1 MQRITIYIG
10 SMVCIG
16 DERASTRFLVLR
28 CITRA
33 EEGGREGAGDE
44 RTERGQT
51 RADDSDVGFNG
62 GPDGGAIVVTCMA
75 FPLIRSSSEIGET
88 KGRKRRYG

>member
-51 RADDSDVGFNG
+51 RADDSDVGFDG
-62 GPDGGAIVVTCMA
+62 RPDSGVIVVAWMT
-75 FPLIRSSSEIGET
+75 LLLV
-88 KGRKRRYG
+88 